1 MIVHPIQLAERGYVP
16 DFLIRTGIR
25 RLLAQR
31 LQMGNRHVPGGPDRT
46 LAEVADE
53 LAQQPIAIATESAN
67 EQHYEVPADFFV
79 RALGPRL
86 KYSCCWYE
94 SPQAT
99 LGEAEEAMLALTCTR
114 AEVADG
120 MELLDLG
127 CGWGSLT
134 LWLAEKYPSSR
145 ILAVSN
151 SQSQRAYIESRC
163 RELGYGNVTV
173 ETADIRQFETPRRF
187 DRILSIEMFEH
198 LRNYERLLARINN
211 WLLPSGKLFVHVFSH
226 RELAY
231 PFETEGEENWLGR
244 HFFTGGLMPAHDL
257 FRHFQDD
264 LEIEEDWRISG
275 EHYWRTSEAWLSNLD
290 RQREALLDL
299 FTSQL
304 AAQNLPGGEAMA
316 RANAAVQLQR
326 WRIFFLAC
334 AELFRFQRGGQWGVS
349 HYRWTKR
356 QSL

>member
-1 MIVHPIQLAERGYVP
+1 MILNPIQLAEHGYVP
-16 DFLIRTGIR
+16 DLFIRSGIR
-25 RLLAQR
+25 RLLKQR
-31 LQMGNRHVPGGPDRT
+31 LRMGNRHVPGGPERT

-53 LAQQPIAIATESAN
+53 LAQSPIAIATEAAN
-67 EQHYEVPADFFV
+67 EQHYEVPADFYTRV
-79 RALGPRL
+79 LGPRL

-99 LGEAEEAMLALTCTR
+99 LAEAEEAMLARSCAR
-114 AEVADG
+114 AEVVDG

-151 SQSQRAYIESRC
+151 SHSQRAFIEARC
-163 RELGYGNVTV
+163 QERGYGNVSV
-173 ETADIRQFETPRRF
+173 ETADIRQFQTPRRF

-198 LRNYERLLARINN
+198 LRNYERLLARLRR
-211 WLLPSGKLFVHVFSH
+211 WLLPGGKLFVHVFSH

-231 PFETEGEENWLGR
+231 PFETEGDDNWLGR

-257 FRHFQDD
+257 FKHFQDD

-275 EHYWRTSEAWLSNLD
+275 EHYWRTSEAWLANLD
-290 RQREALLDL
+290 RQRDALLEV
-299 FTSQL
+299 FAEGQL
-304 AAQNLPGGEAMA
+304 ARGLPGGKSAA
-316 RANAAVQLQR
+316 RASAAVALQR

-334 AELFRFQRGGQWGVS
+334 AELFRYRGGSEWGVS
-349 HYRWTKR
+349 HYRWTQR
-356 QSL
+356 RTS